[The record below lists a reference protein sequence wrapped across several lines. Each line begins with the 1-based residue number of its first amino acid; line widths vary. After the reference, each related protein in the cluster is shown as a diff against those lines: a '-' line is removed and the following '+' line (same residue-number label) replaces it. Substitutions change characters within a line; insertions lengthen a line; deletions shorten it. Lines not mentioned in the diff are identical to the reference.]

1 MGFELEKT
9 SGKGKQT
16 IEIKPDSKNPNKVAV
31 NKSLQIQVNGV
42 TKAVVQLIQRARAAV
57 IKALC
62 SCDSTSISGAGDEI
76 KISYWATEDREIVS
90 DGITLSVLNTTTA
103 VYSEISS
110 GTNPDGTKYK
120 VFKIEENS
128 GDANLIFQVQAT
140 YPTDDGEVK
149 SEVLSLTQGVNALDI
164 YCIASTA
171 LIPPTG
177 GNAKITYY
185 AKSGNDIITDGV
197 ELEILPATSDAPQ
210 PTFSQSEGTNP
221 LTGNYVEFIIGAN
234 PINKTK
240 YIKAR
245 AKYNGKY
252 SAEVSIRQVGKDATV
267 LPDFNFFCFTYGWD
281 ADAGKDLDSMTI
293 VEGTGIMIGD
303 RLLDDYPVGWNMGE
317 GNTNAEVQKY
327 IKWGGDN
334 IQSGAEGAEINWKA
348 ICERDFISEGIYT
361 IYAKVYGNWY
371 NTKGTGRVTFN
382 LSTYKGTGMVKDGYT
397 FVPDDNTTLVT
408 KQEKSVIC
416 YAQGR
421 NNARPT
427 EEGLNA
433 KDCYSLLATIE
444 YDVASKAAVLIIN
457 PNESGRDQ
465 GAGDTEPKTM
475 MALSD
480 EPKVEIGGHPW

>member
-9 SGKGKQT
+9 SGNGKQT

-62 SCDSTSISGAGDEI
+62 YCDSTSISGAGDEI
-76 KISYWATEDREIVS
+76 KISYWATEDREMVS

-103 VYSEISS
+103 RYSEISS

-128 GDANLIFQVQAT
+128 GDANLLFQVQAT

-234 PINKTK
+234 SINKTK

-281 ADAGKDLDSMTI
+281 ADAGKDLNSMTI

-327 IKWGGDN
+327 IRWGGDN
-334 IQSGAEGAEINWKA
+334 TQSGAEGAEINWKA

-371 NTKGTGRVTFN
+371 NTKGTGMVTFN

-416 YAQGR
+416 YAQGI

-465 GAGDTEPKTM
+465 GAGDTEPKTTR
-475 MALSD
+475 ALSD

>member
-90 DGITLSVLNTTTA
+90 DGITLRVLNTTTA

-128 GDANLIFQVQAT
+128 GDANLLFQVQAT

-234 PINKTK
+234 SINKTK

-334 IQSGAEGAEINWKA
+334 TQSGAEGAEINWKA

>member
-90 DGITLSVLNTTTA
+90 DGITLRVLNTTTA

-128 GDANLIFQVQAT
+128 GDANLLFQVQAT

-371 NTKGTGRVTFN
+371 NTKGTGMVTFN

>member
-90 DGITLSVLNTTTA
+90 DGITLSVLNITTA

-221 LTGNYVEFIIGAN
+221 LTGDYVEFIIGAN

-240 YIKAR
+240 YIKAK

-293 VEGTGIMIGD
+293 VEGTGIMVGD

-371 NTKGTGRVTFN
+371 NTKGTGMVTFN

-465 GAGDTEPKTM
+465 GASDTEPKTM

>member
-128 GDANLIFQVQAT
+128 GDANLLFQVQAT

-303 RLLDDYPVGWNMGE
+303 RLLDDYPVGWSMGE
-317 GNTNAEVQKY
+317 GNTNAEVQEY

>member
-334 IQSGAEGAEINWKA
+334 TQSGAEGAEINWKA

>member
-90 DGITLSVLNTTTA
+90 DGITLRVLNTTTA

-128 GDANLIFQVQAT
+128 GDANLLFQVQAT

-334 IQSGAEGAEINWKA
+334 TQSGAEGAEINWKA

>member
-90 DGITLSVLNTTTA
+90 DGITLRVLNTTTA

-128 GDANLIFQVQAT
+128 GDANLLFQVQAT

-252 SAEVSIRQVGKDATV
+252 SAEVSIRQVGKEATV

-334 IQSGAEGAEINWKA
+334 TQSGAEGAEINWKA

-371 NTKGTGRVTFN
+371 NTKGTGMVTFN

>member
-140 YPTDDGEVK
+140 YLTDDGEVK

>member
-9 SGKGKQT
+9 SGNGKQT

-62 SCDSTSISGAGDEI
+62 YCDSTSISGAGDEI
-76 KISYWATEDREIVS
+76 KISYWATEDREMVS

-103 VYSEISS
+103 RYSEISS

-128 GDANLIFQVQAT
+128 GDANLLFQVQAT

-234 PINKTK
+234 SINKTK

-327 IKWGGDN
+327 IRWGGDN
-334 IQSGAEGAEINWKA
+334 TQSGAEGAEINWKA

-371 NTKGTGRVTFN
+371 NTKGTGMVTFN

-416 YAQGR
+416 YAQGI

-465 GAGDTEPKTM
+465 GAGDTEPKTTR
-475 MALSD
+475 ALSD

>member
-317 GNTNAEVQKY
+317 GNINAEVQKY

-465 GAGDTEPKTM
+465 GAGDTEPKTL

>member
-128 GDANLIFQVQAT
+128 GDANLLFQVQAT